1 MKTAV
6 FAGSF
11 DPPTYGHLNIIQRG
25 AGLFDQLIVLI
36 AVNGSKKYL
45 FSEEER
51 LSMMKDLVKDIPNVT
66 VDSCSRLVVDY
77 AREHHAKVLLR
88 GVRNFSDFSYEFDLS
103 LLNKGLAADIETVF
117 LPTDPEYFVM
127 RSSSIKEMAAFGGDI
142 SKMVPPSVE
151 QAITQKL
158 QESEKTK

>member
-25 AGLFDQLIVLI
+25 AGLFDTLIVLI

-45 FSEEER
+45 FSEQER
-51 LSMMKDLVKDIPNVT
+51 LEMMKTLLKDIPNVT
-66 VDSCSRLVVDY
+66 VDSCSKLVVDY
-77 AREHHAKVLLR
+77 AREHDAKVLLR

-142 SKMVPPSVE
+142 SKMVPPLVQNALFE
-151 QAITQKL
+151 KL
-158 QESEKTK
+158 GPR

>member
-11 DPPTYGHLNIIQRG
+11 DPPTFGHLNIIQRG
-25 AGLFDQLIVLI
+25 AGLFDHLIVLV

-51 LSMMKDLVKDIPNVT
+51 LSMMRELLKDIPNVT

-77 AREHHAKVLLR
+77 AREHNAKVLLR

-103 LLNKGLAADIETVF
+103 LLNKGLATDIETVF

-127 RSSSIKEMAAFGGDI
+127 RSSSIKEMASFGGDI
-142 SKMVPPSVE
+142 SKMVPLLVE
-151 QAITQKL
+151 KAIQEKL
-158 QESEKTK
+158 QDGNNSK